1 MEIDQLI
8 YAYIAN
14 EEKYPDKTVVIEEGS
29 KGDWVYIV
37 LNGKLRVKKKTA
49 KGTVTVYTLKEGDIV
64 GEMLLLEPGKGVRS
78 ASVIADGPVLLGVL
92 DTARLLRDYDTV
104 SPQLKGLIR
113 SLIQRLEETTDKV
126 CDLAVDAT
134 G

>member
-1 MEIDQLI
+1 MEVDQLV
-8 YAYIAN
+8 YAYVAN

-29 KGDWVYIV
+29 KGDWVYLV
-37 LNGKLRVKKKTA
+37 LKGKLRVKKKTS
-49 KGTVTVYTLKEGDIV
+49 KGPVTVYILKEGDIV

-78 ASVIADGPVLLGVL
+78 ASVITDGPVTLGVL
-92 DTARLLRDYDTV
+92 DTAHLVRDYDTV
-104 SPQLKGLIR
+104 SPRLKGLIR

-126 CDLAVDAT
+126 CELAVEAT

>member
-1 MEIDQLI
+1 MEIDQLV
-8 YAYIAN
+8 YAYIAS
-14 EEKYPDKTVVIEEGS
+14 EEEYPDKTVVIEEGS
-29 KGDWVYIV
+29 KGDWVYMV
-37 LNGKLRVKKKTA
+37 LEGQLRVKKKTA

-78 ASVIADGPVLLGVL
+78 ASVIADGPVRLGVL
-92 DTARLLRDYDTV
+92 DTAHLLRDYDTV

-126 CDLAVDAT
+126 CDLAAEAT